1 MKGISYLTDEGGH
14 KKAVVIDLDLLR
26 DRDNLQEIIEDLE
39 DAISIEL
46 RKDEPSFDWTE
57 VREALVNKD

>member
-1 MKGISYLTDEGGH
+1 MKRISYLTDEGGH

-46 RKDEPSFDWTE
+46 RRDEPSFDWTQ
-57 VREALVNKD
+57 VREAIINKD